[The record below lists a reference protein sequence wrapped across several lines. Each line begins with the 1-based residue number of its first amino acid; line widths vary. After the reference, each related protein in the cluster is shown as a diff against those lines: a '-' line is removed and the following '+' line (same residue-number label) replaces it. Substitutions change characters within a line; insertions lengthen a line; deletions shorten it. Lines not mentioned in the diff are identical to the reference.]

1 MLCCM
6 LISTASS
13 AVYPPPPPADYKI
26 QCLYLYKFSQ
36 LVQWPQSNTKEFTI
50 GVVGIS
56 SLIPVLEQYIAAKNR
71 ISAIKYKVVRF
82 ASVEYITDCNLLYVV
97 KDQAGNFDMI
107 TKKLNGKPTLLVT
120 ELGGLIKRGAG
131 INFIAEEGASLKIQ
145 INKAAIESHNLKV
158 LPELLKLAT
167 EVM

>member
-1 MLCCM
+1 M
-6 LISTASS
+6 LIGTASS
-13 AVYPPPPPADYKI
+13 AVYPPPPADYKI

-145 INKAAIESHNLKV
+145 INKAAIESHSLKI